1 MSFNAYLSFNG
12 DCAEA
17 FRYYEKHLGGK
28 IDALITHRETPAA
41 AQTPPDW
48 QDKIIHASMSLN
60 GTMLMGGD
68 APPQMYQPLAG
79 FSVNIVLPTPEDAER
94 VFKALSDG
102 GKVNMPMA
110 ETFWAQRFG
119 MATDRFGVPW
129 MVNCFK
135 PM

>member
-12 DCAEA
+12 NCAEA

-48 QDKIIHASMSLN
+48 QDKIIHASISLN
-60 GTMLMGGD
+60 GTILMGGD
-68 APPQMYQPLAG
+68 VPPQMYQPPTG
-79 FSVNIVLPTPEDAER
+79 FSVNIVLPTPEEAER